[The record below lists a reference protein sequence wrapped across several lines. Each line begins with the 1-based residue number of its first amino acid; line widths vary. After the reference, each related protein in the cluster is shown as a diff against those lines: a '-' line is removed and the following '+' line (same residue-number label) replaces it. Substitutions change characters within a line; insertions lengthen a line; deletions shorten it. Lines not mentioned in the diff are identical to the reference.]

1 MFLKTPKPAM
11 LECQPIQIVLILKP
25 RKRKLNRNL
34 QMGCSPRC
42 PRSRTWSLSW
52 MISLLGKTVPES
64 RSALAYQYPWK
75 PKHKKNTLVCFNL
88 GPWQPHS
95 MKSKIYFQIL
105 DHENLI
111 TGMPI
116 LELHSQPVPL
126 EKYDLFPCS
135 SMCPG
140 VWMPWNPSWT
150 PPRLPTMRL
159 SLPGHPLGK
168 AKGPKRI
175 SAINVYLA
183 GISPINVVFHI

>member
-75 PKHKKNTLVCFNL
+75 PKHKKNFSLFQSWTMATTFHEIKNLFSNL
-88 GPWQPHS
+88 GPWKPNHGNADLGIAFTAS
-95 MKSKIYFQIL
+95 SIRKVWSLPVFIHVPRCVDALESKLNSAQTAYDAFVATRSSIGEGERTE
-105 DHENLI
+105 ENLSHKC
-111 TGMPI
+111 
-116 LELHSQPVPL
+116 LL
-126 EKYDLFPCS
+126 
-135 SMCPG
+135 
-140 VWMPWNPSWT
+140 SWDFT
-150 PPRLPTMRL
+150 
-159 SLPGHPLGK
+159 
-168 AKGPKRI
+168 
-175 SAINVYLA
+175 N
-183 GISPINVVFHI
+183 

>member
-1 MFLKTPKPAM
+1 
-11 LECQPIQIVLILKP
+11 
-25 RKRKLNRNL
+25 
-34 QMGCSPRC
+34 
-42 PRSRTWSLSW
+42 
-52 MISLLGKTVPES
+52 
-64 RSALAYQYPWK
+64 
-75 PKHKKNTLVCFNL
+75 
-88 GPWQPHS
+88 
-95 MKSKIYFQIL
+95 MKSKISFQIL

-159 SLPGHPLGK
+159 SLPGHPLWK

-183 GISPINVVFHI
+183 GISPIKVVFHI